1 MSVPIHLRRQRHR
14 LCLSPRLSKLVFI
27 ESGLLGIL
35 PAPERSPWHVV
46 FQFVRDLPERLVR
59 GNERAYLSWFFG
71 NLTYAPT
78 AVTSDDIDKYVRI
91 YAAPG
96 AMRAGFEYYR
106 NWSENR
112 QIYKEYPR
120 GELSIPVLALGGM
133 SASGD
138 VPIETIGGRRGH
150 TKDDRRASRPLFR
163 GRTAVIP
170 QRAASRV
177 LRGVSQQFSADSMST
192 NTSLCYYTE
201 YRTNYCQTLGIPR
214 NNARRTRC
222 VRPNRGV

>member
-1 MSVPIHLRRQRHR
+1 MAIRSTVRCRYRFIFAGRVTVSACPLDFR
-14 LCLSPRLSKLVFI
+14 KLVFI
-27 ESGLLGIL
+27 ESGLPGIS
-35 PAPERSPWHVV
+35 PAPEQSPWHVV

-59 GNERAYLSWFFG
+59 GNERAYLSWFFR

-78 AVTSDDIDKYVRI
+78 AVTSDDIDEHVRI

-112 QIYKEYPR
+112 QICEEYPR
-120 GELSIPVLALGGM
+120 GELSIPVLALGGTG
-133 SASGD
+133 ASGD
-138 VPIETIGGRRGH
+138 VPIETIGGRRGR

-177 LRGVSQQFSADSMST
+177 LRGVRQQLSTDSTST
-192 NTSLCYYTE
+192 STS
-201 YRTNYCQTLGIPR
+201 
-214 NNARRTRC
+214 
-222 VRPNRGV
+222 